1 MDNTNRVSASDL
13 EALCEKCSVNK
24 TTTLS
29 VGGRDDKFEF
39 VVKRRLNAAEMSDI
53 VETVCDGVVDTETG
67 TYHPEL
73 KDYFLRVAVIKTY
86 TNIDLPD
93 NDKCWNLVYGTPVFA
108 RVVGHENRPVIFEG
122 REYDDRMIDVE
133 QYEQIL
139 TAIDQKIAYAIT
151 RDLVSEGESIKS
163 VLENNVGRVLN
174 LEDKSYVGGNDDSC
188 QNQLQ

>member
-1 MDNTNRVSASDL
+1 MNNPNRVSVSDV
-13 EALCEKCSVNK
+13 EALYEKYSVNK

-29 VGGRDDKFEF
+29 VGGRDNKFEF
-39 VVKRRLNAAEMSDI
+39 AVKRRLNVSEVSGI
-53 VETVCDGVVDTETG
+53 VETVCNGVVDAETG
-67 TYHPEL
+67 AYHPEL

-122 REYDDRMIDVE
+122 REYDARMIDVE

-151 RDLVSEGESIKS
+151 HNHVTQSKRIDSKIPKSI
-163 VLENNVGRVLN
+163 VGRVLN
-174 LEDKSYVGGNDDSC
+174 LEDKSGAGGK
-188 QNQLQ
+188 L

>member
-1 MDNTNRVSASDL
+1 MQVNKPNRVSASDM

-29 VGGRDDKFEF
+29 VGGMDNKFEF
-39 VVKRRLNAAEMSDI
+39 VVKRRLNAAEVSGI
-53 VETVCDGVVDTETG
+53 VETVCDGVVDAETG
-67 TYHPEL
+67 AYHPEL

-108 RVVGHENRPVIFEG
+108 RVVGHENRPVIFDG

-139 TAIDQKIAYAIT
+139 AAIDQKIAYAIT
-151 RDLVSEGESIKS
+151 RSHVTQRRRIDSKIPKSI
-163 VLENNVGRVLN
+163 VGRVSN
-174 LEDKSYVGGNDDSC
+174 LEDKSGAGGKR
-188 QNQLQ
+188 

>member
-1 MDNTNRVSASDL
+1 MDNSNRVSVSDI
-13 EALCEKCSVNK
+13 EALCEKSSVNK

-39 VVKRRLNAAEMSDI
+39 VVKRRLSAAEVSGV
-53 VETVCDGVVDTETG
+53 VETVCAGVVDTETG

-86 TNIDLPD
+86 TNIDFPD

-108 RVVGHENRPVIFEG
+108 MVVGHENHPVIFEG
-122 REYDDRMIDVE
+122 REYDGSMIDVE

-139 TAIDQKIAYAIT
+139 TAIDQKIAYEIT
-151 RDLVSEGESIKS
+151 NSRMAQGRHIDSK
-163 VLENNVGRVLN
+163 VLKDAVGRVLN
-174 LEDKSYVGGNDDSC
+174 LDGESEAGGER
-188 QNQLQ
+188 

>member
-1 MDNTNRVSASDL
+1 MNNPNRVSASDV
-13 EALCEKCSVNK
+13 EALYEKYSVNK

-39 VVKRRLNAAEMSDI
+39 TVKRRLNAAEVSGI
-53 VETVCDGVVDTETG
+53 VETVCAGVVDTETG
-67 TYHPEL
+67 VYHPEL

-108 RVVGHENRPVIFEG
+108 RVVGHENRLVIFEG
-122 REYDDRMIDVE
+122 REYEDSMIDVE

-139 TAIDQKIAYAIT
+139 TAIDQKIAYEIT
-151 RDLVSEGESIKS
+151 NSRKAQGRHIDSK
-163 VLENNVGRVLN
+163 VLKDAVGRVLN
-174 LEDKSYVGGNDDSC
+174 LDGKSEAGGER
-188 QNQLQ
+188 